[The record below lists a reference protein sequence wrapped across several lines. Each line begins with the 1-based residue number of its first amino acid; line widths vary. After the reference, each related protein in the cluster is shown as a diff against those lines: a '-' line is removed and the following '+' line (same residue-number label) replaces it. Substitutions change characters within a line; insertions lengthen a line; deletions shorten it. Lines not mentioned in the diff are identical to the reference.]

1 MNMSTSDSVNTVRV
15 AVVIPVYNESASIAD
30 IIERVLQQH
39 PDQLIVVDD
48 GSTDD
53 TVNIVSAMP
62 VTLLQNDGNQG
73 KGTSLIS
80 GMRYALE
87 QGADLMVTLDGDG
100 QHLPEDIPRL
110 LAPAVENPQL
120 LVIGSRLHDKK
131 AFPKKRYYAN
141 CFASFWIS
149 WAAGHAIG
157 DSQSGFRVYP
167 ASLLQQARI
176 KKMSGN
182 SFVFESEVL
191 IEAARHGYPIREVPI
206 AAIYEP
212 HARSSHFRPVL
223 DISKIVLMV
232 AWKLFTRGMYLQG
245 LYRALRHPVRSA

>member
-1 MNMSTSDSVNTVRV
+1 MNIPTSDSVNTVRV
-15 AVVIPVYNESASIAD
+15 AVIIPVYNESASIAD

-39 PDQLIVVDD
+39 YDQLIVVDD

-62 VTLLQNDGNQG
+62 VTLLQNDGNCG
-73 KGTSLIS
+73 KGVSLIH

-87 QGADLMVTLDGDG
+87 QGADLIVTLDGDG

-110 LAPAVENPQL
+110 LAPAIENLQL

-141 CFASFWIS
+141 CIANFWIS

-176 KKMSGN
+176 KKISGN

-191 IEAARHGYPIREVPI
+191 IEAARHGYAILDVPI
-206 AAIYEP
+206 AAIYEQ
-212 HARSSHFRPVL
+212 HARPSHFRPVL

-245 LYRALRHPVRSA
+245 LYRALR